1 MQRSCVFDCVQSIH
15 LSTCVVNIFYG
26 KYPTFYRSNFF
37 SSDSAHVYAIHNRQN
52 VINQGR
58 VPGFIAFTSQ
68 EIFLSASRHH
78 AASMRWR
85 NVTIRVR
92 VQLASGLKA
101 DTEIPFM
108 MPYCWPQPL
117 MAGGYVIMCSVYL
130 FTVILLAGLGKKG
143 ARQQHQHLFIYLYLG
158 MALGGMLY
166 GVVAIDLL
174 YPVLSITVPVDIAV
188 FLLNRKA
195 LGHN

>member
-1 MQRSCVFDCVQSIH
+1 MLRLISPCPRFYCFYIARNLFVRIPASCC
-15 LSTCVVNIFYG
+15 
-26 KYPTFYRSNFF
+26 KYALEERNNP
-37 SSDSAHVYAIHNRQN
+37 SARAAGIR
-52 VINQGR
+52 
-58 VPGFIAFTSQ
+58 T
-68 EIFLSASRHH
+68 ESRH
-78 AASMRWR
+78 R
-85 NVTIRVR
+85 
-92 VQLASGLKA
+92 
-101 DTEIPFM
+101 DTVHD
-108 MPYCWPQPL
+108 
-117 MAGGYVIMCSVYL
+117 A
-130 FTVILLAGLGKKG
+130 ILLAAAFNGRRLRYHVLGLPVYRYSASWIGKKR

>member
-1 MQRSCVFDCVQSIH
+1 MQRSCVFDCVQNIH

-68 EIFLSASRHH
+68 EIFLSASRRH

-85 NVTIRVR
+85 NVTIGVR

-108 MPYCWPQPL
+108 MPYCWPQPFGSRL
-117 MAGGYVIMCSVYL
+117 RYHVLGLPVYRYSASW
-130 FTVILLAGLGKKG
+130 IGKKG

-195 LGHN
+195 LDHN

>member
-26 KYPTFYRSNFF
+26 KYPTFYRSNFL

-130 FTVILLAGLGKKG
+130 STVILLPGLGKSG
-143 ARQQHQHLFIYLYLG
+143 LDNSTSTYSFICTSEWSRRHAVLRG
-158 MALGGMLY
+158 C
-166 GVVAIDLL
+166 DR
-174 YPVLSITVPVDIAV
+174 PVISSAFHHRTC
-188 FLLNRKA
+188 
-195 LGHN
+195 

>member
-85 NVTIRVR
+85 NVTIQVR

-130 FTVILLAGLGKKG
+130 STVILLPGLGKSG
-143 ARQQHQHLFIYLYLG
+143 LYC
-158 MALGGMLY
+158 
-166 GVVAIDLL
+166 VVAIDLL

-195 LGHN
+195 LDHN

>member
-26 KYPTFYRSNFF
+26 KYPTFYLSNFF

-130 FTVILLAGLGKKG
+130 STVILLPGLGKSG
-143 ARQQHQHLFIYLYLG
+143 LDNSTSTYSSICTSEWLSAACCTAWLRSTCYIQCFPSPYLL
-158 MALGGMLY
+158 
-166 GVVAIDLL
+166 IS
-174 YPVLSITVPVDIAV
+174 PFSS
-188 FLLNRKA
+188 
-195 LGHN
+195 